1 MSGLHVYSTKL
12 RAWVS
17 LQILDAE
24 EATFKEGGG
33 VAYSFGGSGEKR
45 FVRQAVFT
53 GVREGGTAFLICAG
67 LQGAICSLMADGRA
81 QWSWS
86 YERTDE
92 AQERRPYEG
101 EIAHRETLKPTG
113 TN

>member
-1 MSGLHVYSTKL
+1 MSALHVYSIRL

-17 LQILDAE
+17 LQLLDAE
-24 EATFKEGGG
+24 EATYKERGG
-33 VAYSFGGSGEKR
+33 VSYAFGGTGEKR
-45 FVRQAVFT
+45 FVRHAVFT

-67 LQGAICSLMADGRA
+67 LQGAICTLLPDGRA

-92 AQERRPYEG
+92 AQPSKPFEG

>member
-1 MSGLHVYSTKL
+1 MSLHVYSTKL

-17 LQILDAE
+17 LAMLDAE
-24 EATFKEGGG
+24 EATLKEGGG
-33 VAYSFGGSGEKR
+33 VSFGFRGAHEKR
-45 FVRQAVFT
+45 FVSHAVFS
-53 GVREGGTAFLICAG
+53 GVREGGDAFLICAG
-67 LQGAICSLMADGRA
+67 LQGAICTLLPDGRA

-92 AQERRPYEG
+92 AQPSKPYES

>member
-1 MSGLHVYSTKL
+1 MSLHVYSTKL

-17 LQILDAE
+17 LAMLDAE
-24 EATFKEGGG
+24 EATLKEGGG
-33 VAYSFGGSGEKR
+33 VSFAFRGAHEKR
-45 FVRQAVFT
+45 FVCHAVFS
-53 GVREGGTAFLICAG
+53 GVREGGDAFLICAG
-67 LQGAICSLMADGRA
+67 LQGAICTLLPDGRA

-92 AQERRPYEG
+92 AQPSKPFEG